1 MERMEHNI
9 DGVGQFICRMRI
21 PQCNSGL
28 NQIPHRI
35 PMVGLV
41 LIISWGLVSPTFL
54 RL

>member
-1 MERMEHNI
+1 MERMEHNT
-9 DGVGQFICRMRI
+9 DGEGQFIRRMHI

-28 NQIPHRI
+28 NLIPHRI

>member
-1 MERMEHNI
+1 MEHTI
-9 DGVGQFICRMRI
+9 DGEGQFIRGMCIR
-21 PQCNSGL
+21 QCNSGL
-28 NQIPHRI
+28 NLTRHRI

>member
-1 MERMEHNI
+1 MEHNT
-9 DGVGQFICRMRI
+9 DGEGQFIRRMHI

-28 NQIPHRI
+28 NLISHRI